1 MRNISLRNNP
11 DKGTTMKQNRA
22 IRLLCLTCLA
32 YATLSFATGVLA
44 AVDTPQTVNVGVFAI
59 HSGGKIVY
67 HYRVINNTQQTIS
80 AVAIGRNKQNDG
92 DPNNDVYELIELP
105 SGWNE
110 KFGIPAA
117 SSNSP
122 TGWRV
127 NTIAPAEESITHAI
141 SWEPLNDKSPKLPAG
156 QTLAKMSVTLD
167 KADFNYLAGHAL
179 ITFADGSPANLTVP
193 LEPLD
198 YIPPSLAVSL
208 SPNTILPQPN
218 KFVAINAA
226 FTTKD
231 DYDRMPEIKLESIT
245 ASEPLE
251 ADDIRDANIGL
262 DDRYLKFRATSKN
275 PAGRIYTVTY
285 SATDASGN
293 QTTASA
299 TVTVTTMATPVTIP
313 VTPPAAITKP
323 VAITVPATKP
333 VAVLQDQG
341 EKKKP

>member
-1 MRNISLRNNP
+1 
-11 DKGTTMKQNRA
+11 MKHNRA
-22 IRLLCLTCLA
+22 IQMLRLACLA
-32 YATLSFATGVLA
+32 SLTYTSGVLA
-44 AVDTPQTVNVGVFAI
+44 VEDNPPTVNVGVYAV
-59 HSGGKIVY
+59 HSGGKITY
-67 HYRVINNTQQTIS
+67 HYRVINNTQQTVS
-80 AVAIGRNKQNDG
+80 AVAIGRNKQNEGTPD
-92 DPNNDVYELIELP
+92 NDVYELLELP

-127 NTIAPAEESITHAI
+127 STIAPAEESITHAI

-198 YIPPSLAVSL
+198 YTPPSLTVSL
-208 SPNTILPQPN
+208 SPNTILSQPN
-218 KFVAINAA
+218 KFVAINAT
-226 FTTKD
+226 FTSKD

-262 DDRYLKFRATSKN
+262 DDRYLKFRAASKN

-299 TVTVTTMATPVTIP
+299 TVTVTAMAAPVTTPVA
-313 VTPPAAITKP
+313 PPAAITKP
-323 VAITVPATKP
+323 VAVAAPAIKP
-333 VAVLQDQG
+333 AVVQQDQG

>member
-1 MRNISLRNNP
+1 
-11 DKGTTMKQNRA
+11 MKRYGA
-22 IRLLCLTCLA
+22 IQQFCLTCMAGLA
-32 YATLSFATGVLA
+32 CITLSFAAGAPSTGA
-44 AVDTPQTVNVGVFAI
+44 PIAKDTSPTVNVGVYAL
-59 HSGGKIVY
+59 HSGGKIAY

-80 AVAIGRNKQNDG
+80 VVTIGRNKQSDG
-92 DPNNDVYELIELP
+92 AANNDIYELVELP

-117 SSNSP
+117 SYNAP

-127 NTIAPAEESITHAI
+127 NTIAPEEESMTHAI
-141 SWEPLNDKSPKLPAG
+141 SWEPLNDKSPKLLAG

-179 ITFADGSPANLTVP
+179 ITFADGYPDLTVP

-198 YIPPSLAVSL
+198 YTPPSLVVNL
-208 SPNTILPQPN
+208 SPNTILPQEN
-218 KFVAINAA
+218 KFVAINAS
-226 FTTKD
+226 FTVKD

-245 ASEPLE
+245 ANEPLE
-251 ADDIRDANIGL
+251 TDDIRDANIGL
-262 DDRYLKFRATSKN
+262 DDRYLKFRAISKS
-275 PAGRIYTVTY
+275 ASGRVYTVTY

-299 TVTVTTMATPVTIP
+299 TVTVTATSAPLTTPVASVAPITRP
-313 VTPPAAITKP
+313 VTSPLPGVKQ
-323 VAITVPATKP
+323 ATAP
-333 VAVLQDQG
+333 GDQG

>member
-1 MRNISLRNNP
+1 
-11 DKGTTMKQNRA
+11 MKQNRA
-22 IRLLCLTCLA
+22 IQMLRLTCMAGLA
-32 YATLSFATGVLA
+32 CTTLSFATGTLA
-44 AVDTPQTVNVGVFAI
+44 VADTTPTVNVGVYAL

-80 AVAIGRNKQNDG
+80 AVAIGRDDQNDG
-92 DPNNDVYELIELP
+92 NPNNDIYELIELP

-141 SWEPLNDKSPKLPAG
+141 SWEPLNDKSPKLMAG
-156 QTLAKMSVTLD
+156 QTMAKMSVTLD
-167 KADFNYLAGHAL
+167 KVDFTYLAGHAM
-179 ITFADGSPANLTVP
+179 ITFADGNPATMTVP

-198 YIPPSLAVSL
+198 YTPPSLTVNL
-208 SPNTILPQPN
+208 SPNTILPQAN
-218 KFVAINAA
+218 KFVAINAT

-245 ASEPLE
+245 ANEPLE

-262 DDRYLKFRATSKN
+262 DDRYIKVRAVSKS
-275 PAGRIYTVTY
+275 PSGRIYTVTY

-293 QTTASA
+293 QTTAST
-299 TVTVTTMATPVTIP
+299 TVTVAATMPTPVATPVATPAP
-313 VTPPAAITKP
+313 VS
-323 VAITVPATKP
+323 KP
-333 VAVLQDQG
+333 VAVPAPVTKPAVAPHSQA
-341 EKKKP
+341 EKKIP